1 MQNFK
6 IPGDIVFGEN
16 ALSHLTTLKGNKA
29 MIVTGGSS
37 MKKFGFLDQARKYLE
52 DSDFTVEIFDGVE
65 ENPSVETILKGKEAM
80 LQFEPDWIIAIGGG
94 SPMDAAKI
102 MWAMYEHP
110 EVTFEYLGYG
120 ENFPKLRNKARLVC
134 IPSTS
139 GTASEITST
148 GVVTDTKN
156 HVKYP
161 ISSPEIVPDIAI
173 IDPILPSKMPKHITA
188 NTGMDVLTHASEAI
202 TSTGAS
208 DYTDALAI
216 QAIKLV
222 FKYLPIA
229 YNEPDNI
236 EAREKMHN
244 ASAMAGMAFASASL
258 GISHSL
264 AHKIGGMFGIT
275 HGLANA
281 ILLPY
286 VTQFNRKSTDKVDWI
301 ERELGIEDFP
311 NAIKELNKKLNIPLS
326 FKDTEGFG
334 LEDNKKFYEEL
345 KNMSVN
351 AQDDPC
357 TLTNPRETNPEI
369 LALIYEHAY
378 KGEDITK

>member
-6 IPGDIVFGEN
+6 IPGDIVFGKDSM
-16 ALSHLTTLKGNKA
+16 SHLSSLDGKRA
-29 MIVTGGSS
+29 MIVTGGHS
-37 MKKFGFLDQARKYLE
+37 MKKFGFLDQAKKYLE
-52 DSDFTVEIFDGVE
+52 DAGFKTEIFDGVE

-80 LQFEPDWIIAIGGG
+80 LNFEPDWIIAIGGG
-94 SPMDAAKI
+94 SSMDASKI

-110 EVTFEYLGYG
+110 EVTFSDLGYG

-161 ISSPEIVPDIAI
+161 ISSFELVPDIAI

-202 TSTGAS
+202 TSTGSS
-208 DYTDALAI
+208 DYTDGLAI
-216 QAIKLV
+216 QAVKLV

-229 YNEPDNI
+229 YNEPDNLL
-236 EAREKMHN
+236 AREKMHN

-264 AHKIGGMFGIT
+264 AHKIGGMFGVT

-286 VTQFNRKSTDKVDWI
+286 VTQFNRKETSKVDWI
-301 ERELGIEDFP
+301 EKELGINDLPTE
-311 NAIKELNKKLNIPLS
+311 IKKLNKELNIPLS
-326 FKDTEGFG
+326 LKETKGFG
-334 LEDNKKFYEEL
+334 LEDKSLFIEKL
-345 KNMSVN
+345 DIMSKN
-351 AQDDPC
+351 AQNDPC
-357 TLTNPRETNPEI
+357 TLTNPRKTNPEI
-369 LALIYEHAY
+369 LKMILEHAY
-378 KGEDITK
+378 EGKDIID